1 MTQKGVWDLQGV
13 RDEYLA
19 GNWEYASNDPY
30 SLYVWGTNSGTL
42 GLNELAPRS
51 SPTQVPGTQWSREI
65 KDLPL
70 TIKTDGTAWAWG
82 NGGYGGLGQNDL
94 ITRSSPIQIP
104 GTQWDRVG
112 KHSNLRTSSAFKTD
126 GTLWVWGHGG
136 NGMLGHN
143 ETGPRSS
150 PIQLPGTWNH
160 VSSGENI
167 MYGSTTSGEL
177 YFWGRGLYGT
187 HGQNHSTNVSY
198 SSPVQIPG
206 TGWNKVFAANG
217 SYSGYFTKTDGSL
230 WALGD
235 NDFGAL
241 GLNDKVRRSLP
252 YQIPGTQ
259 WDTVYAGTQGVM
271 ATKTD
276 GTMWVWGTGSAG
288 VSGQG
293 DTIPRSSPVQIPGTQ
308 WALGYNRMARPFYST
323 LALKTDGTMW
333 AWGQNNNG
341 QYGDNSRV
349 IRSSPVQIPGT
360 WTRVSSLGQSSFA
373 ATKNS

>member
-19 GNWEYASNDPY
+19 DNWAYTSNDPY
-30 SLYVWGTNSGTL
+30 SLYVWGYNSGTL
-42 GLNELAPRS
+42 GLNESANRS
-51 SPTQVPGTQWSREI
+51 SPTQVPGTQWSSEI

-82 NGGYGGLGQNDL
+82 NGGYGGLGQN
-94 ITRSSPIQIP
+94 TTTSFSSPRQIP

-112 KHSNLRTSSAFKTD
+112 KHSNLRVSSAFKTD

-136 NGMLGHN
+136 EGMLGQN
-143 ETGPRSS
+143 DTVPRSS

-167 MYGSTTSGEL
+167 MYGTKTDGTL

-187 HGQNHSTNVSY
+187 HGQNVTTTIGY

-206 TGWNKVFAANG
+206 TGWNKPFAAVG
-217 SYSGYFTKTDGSL
+217 SYSGHFTKTDGTL
-230 WALGD
+230 WTLGE
-235 NDFGAL
+235 NDFGML

-252 YQIPGTQ
+252 IQIPGTQ

-288 VSGQG
+288 ILGQN
-293 DTIPRSSPVQIPGTQ
+293 DKVPRSSPVQIPGTQ
-308 WALGYNRMARPFYST
+308 WTLGYNRMARPFYST

-349 IRSSPVQIPGT
+349 VRSSPVQIPGT
-360 WTRVSSLGQSSFA
+360 WTRVSSLGQASFA
-373 ATKNS
+373 ATQNS